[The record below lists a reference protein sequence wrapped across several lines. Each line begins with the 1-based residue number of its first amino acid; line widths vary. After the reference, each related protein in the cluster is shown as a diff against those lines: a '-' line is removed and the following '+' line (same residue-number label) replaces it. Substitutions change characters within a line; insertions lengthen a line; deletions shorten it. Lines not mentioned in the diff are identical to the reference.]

1 MKKSIFILCFSALAL
16 SFSFTSCYY
25 DNEEDLYPGGTTCDT
40 TNVTYSANVAP
51 VFAAQCNACH
61 SGGAPAANIA
71 TDNHASVKANI
82 SRIKGAINHTS
93 GFSPMP
99 QGGNKLTD
107 CELKKI
113 DAWINKGMPNN

>member
-1 MKKSIFILCFSALAL
+1 MKKSIFILCIGMFAL
-16 SFSFTSCYY
+16 SISFTSCYY
-25 DNEEDLYPGGTTCDT
+25 DNEEDLYPGGTACDT
-40 TNVTYSANVAP
+40 ANVTYSANVVP
-51 VFAAQCNACH
+51 LFAAQCNACH

-71 TDNHASVKANI
+71 TDNYTSVKANI

-99 QGGNKLTD
+99 QGGNKFTD